1 MATTGIV
8 GGTILRVYVDGS
20 AVAYATSGSFSLSSE
35 LRQTVH
41 KDNPGNSWSQGVPS
55 TKSGTISVSAFV
67 SEDGAANTY
76 ETFFDA
82 LLAETS
88 LTVTWTTDVSG
99 DTYYTA
105 SCYVTDLQAEAP
117 VNENATFSATL
128 TVNGLPSKGSET

>member
-8 GGTILRVYVDGS
+8 SGTLLRVYVGGS

-41 KDNPGNSWSQGVPS
+41 KDNPGNAWSQGVPS
-55 TKSGTISVSAFV
+55 TKSGTISVSAFY

-76 ETFFDA
+76 KTFFDA
-82 LLAETS
+82 LVAETS
-88 LTVTWTTDVSG
+88 LTVTWTTDVAG
-99 DTYYTA
+99 DNLYTA

-128 TVNGLPSKGSET
+128 TVDGQPTTAVET